1 MNSPG
6 QEEDNSWQA
15 FVYVPHGSW
24 RILKVIPLVTTG
36 NYVFVHDKT
45 TLCFSIQIPLDSY
58 LPTWKG
64 NVIEANLEMNPSR
77 VVGMSLSLNA
87 EGGVP
92 GAKTGPGDFR
102 LDVDWIKA
110 MRAL

>member
-1 MNSPG
+1 LADLEGNFS
-6 QEEDNSWQA
+6 SHKWQ
-15 FVYVPHGSW
+15 YVS
-24 RILKVIPLVTTG
+24 
-36 NYVFVHDKT
+36 VHDQT
-45 TLCFSIQIPLDSY
+45 PLFLSSIQIPLDSY

-64 NVIEANLEMNPSR
+64 NVIEAKLEMNPSR

-102 LDVDWIKA
+102 LEVDWIKA
-110 MRAL
+110 MRTL